1 MSKVKTLDEFVS
13 QFCVK
18 PGKNLSLKK
27 DCDPSF
33 HGDYFDKDS
42 AADALQQGVEM
53 LSQWQEKLYAQ
64 GRHSVLIILQAM
76 DAAGKDSTIKHVMSG
91 LNPQGCQVTSFKS
104 PSAEELSHGFLWRCA
119 KAVPPKGFFGIFN
132 RSYYE
137 EVLVTKVHP
146 SILDAQKLPTDKF
159 DKNFWQRRYSQI
171 NSFEDYLV
179 STGTSVLKFFLNV
192 SLDEQKR
199 RFLDRLNHPEKNW
212 KFSCSDLQERAYWD
226 QYQSAFED
234 MLNATS
240 TDAAPWY
247 VIPADHKWFARLAVA
262 GTIILKLEQL
272 NPTFPVVSEEEK
284 QELDRAKEQLTN
296 EKD

>member
-1 MSKVKTLDEFVS
+1 MSKRIKQLEDFVS
-13 QFCVK
+13 QFQVK
-18 PGKNLSLKK
+18 PGKKITLQK
-27 DCDPSF
+27 DFDPDF

-42 AADALQQGVEM
+42 AADALAQGVD
-53 LSQWQEKLYAQ
+53 LLAQWQERLYAQ
-64 GRHSVLIILQAM
+64 GRQSVLVILQAM

-119 KAVPPKGFFGIFN
+119 KAVPPKGFIGIFN

-146 SILDAQKLPTDKF
+146 EILDAQKLPVSDYNK
-159 DKNFWQRRYSQI
+159 DFWKRRYEQI

-192 SLDEQKR
+192 SEKEQKK
-199 RFLDRLNHPEKNW
+199 RFLERLNDPDKNW
-212 KFSCSDLQERAYWD
+212 KFSTSDLKERACWE
-226 QYQSAFED
+226 QYQDAFND

-240 TDAAPWY
+240 TEIAPWH
-247 VIPADHKWFARLAVA
+247 VIPADHKWFSRLAVA
-262 GTIILKLEQL
+262 GTIILELEKLNPDFPSVPDSVKLELEQA
-272 NPTFPVVSEEEK
+272 K
-284 QELDRAKEQLTN
+284 KELE
-296 EKD
+296 